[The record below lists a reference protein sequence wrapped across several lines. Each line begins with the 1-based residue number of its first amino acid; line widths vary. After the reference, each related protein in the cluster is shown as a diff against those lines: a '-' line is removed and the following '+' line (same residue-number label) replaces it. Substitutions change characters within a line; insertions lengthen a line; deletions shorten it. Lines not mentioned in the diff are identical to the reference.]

1 MINKETA
8 QAPSRRGRP
17 RSQEKR
23 DSIIAAAAELFME
36 KGYAASMDDIAARA
50 GVSKQTLYGH
60 FEDKTALYRA
70 FAATWQKHYL
80 DGIDEKKSLEETL
93 RALAKKL
100 LLKLLNSD
108 VVTTHRLLIQ
118 QAGQF
123 PDLVALHDEMGPRH
137 SIGLFAD
144 YFKRQMAA
152 GKLRKAD
159 PMKAAEDFAALAVG
173 QSRVRRLFGG
183 MAEPSIAE
191 VEARAK
197 HAAEIFLRAY
207 GPQKNG

>member
-1 MINKETA
+1 MINRPAA

-17 RSQEKR
+17 KSPEKR

-36 KGYAASMDDIAARA
+36 KGYAASMDEIAARA

-60 FEDKTALYRA
+60 YEDKTALYRA

-80 DGIDEKKSLEETL
+80 ESIDEKKSLEETL

-100 LLKLLNSD
+100 LLKLLRNET
-108 VVTTHRLLIQ
+108 VVTHRLLIQ
-118 QAGQF
+118 QASQF

-144 YFKRQMAA
+144 YFKRQMAE
-152 GKLRKAD
+152 GKLRKSD

-183 MAEPSIAE
+183 MAEPGTAE
-191 VEARAK
+191 VETRAR
-197 HAAEIFLRAY
+197 HAAEIFMRAY
-207 GPQKNG
+207 GPQKND